1 MMETA
6 NRKAFFYLIAAI
18 LLYGVVAGFR
28 ATTGI
33 CSTVISD
40 VTGLSYGT
48 VSNIFAIRNLVF
60 AFSCLLFGLL
70 TRKIPV
76 RYLMLS
82 GLGLVA
88 IGFVGTAFST
98 AYVPL
103 LIFLGIFI
111 GLGAGALCF
120 AIVFAAAAPF
130 FGEKKAGICAGVI
143 TASQG
148 IFNIFIT
155 PVIEAC
161 GSTAIGLTFC
171 FVGLGTVT
179 ACLIPLCFF
188 FKEKKTTNDTKEAS
202 PKEYRSF
209 IDPLKYM
216 VKRPIFYIIA
226 LAFLTYGISDG
237 GMLNHLY
244 EKVTEVFNADSDIAT
259 LLVMIYGFGL
269 IIGPIIGGIVALKA
283 KNFRIV
289 LAIIFSTWIII
300 SFVPS
305 IFSLSLVSA
314 IIVVLGM
321 GITISSVYPLFSLL
335 IMEESPSSLYISIF
349 PILSTFEFLGASFDS
364 FYGGLCFDI
373 FNNFRASVLL
383 TYLLCII
390 VIVLFIVSGLKYRKK
405 MKSGE
410 KKPL

>member
-1 MMETA
+1 MTVTA
-6 NRKAFFYLIAAI
+6 NRKAVFYLIAAI

-40 VTGLSYGT
+40 ATGLSYGT
-48 VSNIFAIRNLVF
+48 VSNIFAIRNLIF

-82 GLGLVA
+82 GLVLVA
-88 IGFVGTAFST
+88 IGFVGTAFSME
-98 AYVPL
+98 YVPL

-120 AIVFAAAAPF
+120 ALVFAAAAPF

-179 ACLIPLCFF
+179 ACLIPLCFL
-188 FKEKKTTNDTKEAS
+188 FKEKKTVDTKEDS

-269 IIGPIIGGIVALKA
+269 IIGPIIGGIVASKT
-283 KNFRIV
+283 KNFRFV
-289 LAIIFSTWIII
+289 LAIIFSTWIIVSI
-300 SFVPS
+300 VPS
-305 IFSLSLVSA
+305 LFSVSLVSA

-321 GITISSVYPLFSLL
+321 GITVSSVYPLFSLL

-405 MKSGE
+405 LKSGE

>member
-1 MMETA
+1 MTVTA
-6 NRKAFFYLIAAI
+6 NRKALFYLIAAI

-40 VTGLSYGT
+40 ATGLSYGT
-48 VSNIFAIRNLVF
+48 ISNIFAIRNLIF

-76 RYLMLS
+76 RYLLIS
-82 GLGLVA
+82 GIVLVA

-111 GLGAGALCF
+111 GLGAGALCY

-130 FGEKKAGICAGVI
+130 FGEKNAGICAGII

-161 GSTAIGLTFC
+161 GSTAIGFVFC

-179 ACLIPLCFF
+179 ACLIPLCFL
-188 FKEKKTTNDTKEAS
+188 FKQKKTDDRKEDS
-202 PKEYRSF
+202 LKEDRSF
-209 IDPLKYM
+209 ITPLKYM
-216 VKRPIFYIIA
+216 VKRPIFYILAIA
-226 LAFLTYGISDG
+226 IATYGICDG

-244 EKVTEVFNADSDIAT
+244 EKLTEVFNVEPDFAT

-269 IIGPIIGGIVALKA
+269 IIGPIIGGIVASRV

-289 LAIIFSTWIII
+289 LAIIFTIWIII
-300 SFVPS
+300 SIVP
-305 IFSLSLVSA
+305 FLFPLTLVSA
-314 IIVVLGM
+314 IIIVLGM
-321 GITISSVYPLFSLL
+321 GITVSSVYPLFSLL

-364 FYGGLCFDI
+364 FYGGMCFDI
-373 FNNFRASVLL
+373 FNNFRASVML

-410 KKPL
+410 KKSL